1 VASKAMLLQARRL
14 ATTARAIAAGNVRWQ
29 QARET
34 NGPRA
39 YDGLIRQRAAH
50 GMAARREA
58 GAQDEGH
65 EAEADAVA
73 DAQAAP
79 RVEAEALLVWSSMP
93 ETQRRLYFMQEH
105 TFPHDHP
112 GVVPMVKRLFASG
125 KFSLKRGE
133 HQRVFDD
140 FTLWKRACPACQLTQ
155 NASTGD
161 HPVGLIPSRPFF
173 DLSVDFLDIPADVE
187 GNTSVFAG
195 VDNFSGFAQLHPC
208 KRKDA
213 RQAVRC
219 LLRSFADFGK
229 PVTIRSDQGP
239 AFESEIC
246 NELNRRMGIESHRTV
261 PHHHQANGI
270 VERVNGKVLRTLSAC
285 VLDERVK
292 PNTRMQWADVLPFVQ
307 LAINTSVST
316 RTGVSPSQLV
326 FGEGF
331 LDLNRGLFDTEADRK
346 LFTTESERNLGF
358 PPVDPESYV
367 EALTHVQTAV
377 LETAM
382 LAHSRYIEKAL
393 AGRQVIADEVYIPGQ
408 YVVVQFPLDQSRD
421 KLSPKWTGPFKV
433 LQQSG
438 SNVYTVLDTVR
449 KTSRDVSTT
458 QMLRFN
464 WDWFKDVEGD
474 DAAMAEHAR
483 KLAELA
489 HSEPSLTV
497 KAVLKARARKSLRAA
512 AREVPFVSG
521 RGRQALASFDFLVSF
536 DEHPHRQD
544 WRSATSLEDNPVF
557 EEFLNTFPNWRAD
570 QGRR

>member
-1 VASKAMLLQARRL
+1 MASKAMLRQARRL
-14 ATTARAIAAGNVRWQ
+14 ASTARAIAAGNVRWQ

-39 YDGLIRQRAAH
+39 YDGLLRQRAAH
-50 GMAARREA
+50 GLAAR
-58 GAQDEGH
+58 
-65 EAEADAVA
+65 EADAGELEA
-73 DAQAAP
+73 EEAAAAQAVP
-79 RVEAEALLVWSSMP
+79 RAEAEPLLVWSTMG
-93 ETQRRLYFMQEH
+93 ETQRKLYFEGEH

-112 GVVPMVKRLFASG
+112 GVVPMVKRLLASG
-125 KFSLKRGE
+125 KFSLRRGE

-140 FTLWKRACPACQLTQ
+140 FTKWKRACPACQLTR

-161 HPVGLIPSRPFF
+161 HPVGLIPSRPFC
-173 DLSVDFLDIPADVE
+173 DLSIDFLDIPADVE

-246 NELNRRMGIESHRTV
+246 NELNKRMGIETHRTV

-307 LAINTSVST
+307 LALNTTVSART
-316 RTGVSPSQLV
+316 RVSPSQLI

-331 LDLNRGLFDTEADRK
+331 LDLSRGLFDSEADRK
-346 LFTTESERNLGF
+346 MFSTESERNLAF

-367 EALTHVQTAV
+367 EALTRAQAAV

-382 LAHSRYIEKAL
+382 QAHSEYIDKAL
-393 AGRQVIADEVYIPGQ
+393 AGRQVIADEVYVPGQ

-421 KLSPKWTGPFKV
+421 KLSPKWTGPFKI

-438 SNVYTVLDTVR
+438 SNVYTVMDTVR

-458 QMLRFN
+458 QMVRFN
-464 WDWFKDVEGD
+464 WDWFTDAEGD
-474 DAAMAEHAR
+474 EAVMADHAR
-483 KLAELA
+483 KLATLA

-497 KAVLKARARKSLRAA
+497 KAVLKAQVRKSVRGA
-512 AREVPFVSG
+512 AREVPLASG

-536 DEHPHRQD
+536 EEHPHRQD
-544 WRSATSLEDNPVF
+544 WRSATSLEENPVF
-557 EEFLNTFPNWRAD
+557 EAFLNEFPSWRQD
-570 QGRR
+570 HGRR